1 MFMKDMEQAVKQAIG
16 RHSNLTDSVA
26 SSKRRLEKAVMSE
39 LMAASPQLK
48 EVQET
53 IRLTRKLLHRKRLH
67 RSRRQFCIKTGEKK
81 VAKAREGLQEIEAS
95 IQSLERKM
103 AEIQMLEERM
113 KRQMKASIGRNLLVG

>member
-1 MFMKDMEQAVKQAIG
+1 MKDMEQAVKQAIG

-39 LMAASPQLK
+39 LMSASPQLK

>member
-1 MFMKDMEQAVKQAIG
+1 MKDMEQAVKQAIG